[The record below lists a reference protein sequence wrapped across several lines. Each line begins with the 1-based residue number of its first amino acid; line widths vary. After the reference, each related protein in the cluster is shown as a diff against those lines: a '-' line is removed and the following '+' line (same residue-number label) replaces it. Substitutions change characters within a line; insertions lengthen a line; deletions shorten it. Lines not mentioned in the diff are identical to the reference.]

1 MSMEDV
7 YGKPGHLIRRVQQ
20 IAVAVFMRECAAY
33 DITPVQYAAL
43 VAIRENPGLDATRIS
58 ALISFDRSTIGNVLE
73 RLETKGVIERSA
85 NPDDKRVKIL
95 HLSAK
100 GARLLRDVE
109 PAVARAQERILA
121 PLPAAKRRD
130 LMKGLAAIVAA
141 HEAG

>member
-20 IAVAVFMRECAAY
+20 IAVAVFMRECATY

-95 HLSAK
+95 RLSAK

-130 LMKGLAAIVAA
+130 LMKGLAAIIAA